1 MALTDS
7 RPDTERSSSYPEVPT
22 AAADTVDGWLGATDH
37 KPIGRR
43 FIILG
48 ALMLLV
54 GTALG
59 LVAAFESADG
69 SGFQIARDADEYTQI
84 WSIGRDLVMFGAVVP
99 ILIGLGLYLVPLQI
113 GASSAAFAR
122 GAAAAFWTWALGVD
136 LLIISYLLNGG
147 PGGGRADFVLLW
159 ATGLGMM
166 LFGLVWAMVVLLST
180 ILGARTVGMTTD
192 RVPFTT
198 WGFFVFSLVG
208 IFSVPITMAEL
219 LLGYLN
225 VRYGHLPV
233 AESESLAAVM
243 DGVSF
248 APSIYWLGI
257 PVLGMGVDII
267 GSHTGVPVNARKP
280 IMAALTAFGV
290 LTFGADLVAMASVRT
305 LDFNNG
311 LLVIGLLGAAVPVLA
326 ILGLSGLSIRNGE
339 FRARTALLGALL
351 SGVLVLA
358 AAAVS
363 LLGVV
368 EPIMVGLDNIAAG
381 SVDLNNTL
389 VVNGTT
395 LHEAVRALMIGAAVV
410 GVIGAL
416 HHWANK
422 IWGRRLTESLG
433 MLSLLLAAGGSLLW
447 ALGELVAGI
456 ADRPFY
462 SAVGQ
467 ADFDTSGLVGTMGFV
482 SAIGVLGLVGAA
494 ALLTLNLASNVFG
507 SKPSGS
513 SPDDWTGSTLEWAT
527 ASPPGIGNFPG
538 PPIVVSANPLLDGAL
553 RFDGIASEAAVVSDE
568 SDADGEDA

>member
-7 RPDTERSSSYPEVPT
+7 RPDTERSASHAEVPT
-22 AAADTVDGWLGATDH
+22 ATTDTVDGWLGATDH

-48 ALMLLV
+48 AIMLLV
-54 GTALG
+54 GLALG
-59 LVAAFESADG
+59 LVAAFESADAG
-69 SGFQIARDADEYTQI
+69 GFQIASDADEYTQI
-84 WSIGRDLVMFGAVVP
+84 WSVGRDLVMFGGVVP
-99 ILIGLGLYLVPLQI
+99 ILIGIGLYLVPLQI

-122 GAAAAFWTWALGVD
+122 GGAAAFWTWALGVD

-147 PGGGRADFVLLW
+147 PGGGRADFVMLW

-166 LFGLVWAMVVLLST
+166 LFGLVWAMVIVLST

-208 IFSVPITMAEL
+208 ILSLPITMAEL

-233 AESESLAAVM
+233 TESEVLAAVM

-257 PVLGMGVDII
+257 PILGIGVDVI
-267 GSHTGVPVNARKP
+267 GAHTGVPVKARKP

-290 LTFGADLVAMASVRT
+290 LTFGADMVAMGSVRT
-305 LDFNNG
+305 VNFNNG
-311 LLVIGLLGAAVPVLA
+311 LLVVGLLGAALPVLA
-326 ILGLSGLSIRNGE
+326 ILGLSGLSIRNGD
-339 FRARTALLGALL
+339 FKPRTALLGALL

-363 LLGVV
+363 LLSVV
-368 EPIMVGLDNIAAG
+368 EPIMVGLENVIPDAI
-381 SVDLNNTL
+381 DLNNTL

-395 LHEAVRALMIGAAVV
+395 LHEAVRALMIGAALVA
-410 GVIGAL
+410 IISAL

-433 MLSLLLAAGGSLLW
+433 SLSLLLAAGGSLLW

-462 SAVGQ
+462 SSLGQ
-467 ADFDTSGLVGTMGFV
+467 AEVDTSGLVGTMGLI
-482 SAIGVLGLVGAA
+482 SAVGVLALLGSA
-494 ALLTLNLASNVFG
+494 ALLVLNLASNVFG
-507 SKPSGS
+507 SKSSGS
-513 SPDDWTGSTLEWAT
+513 SPTEWTGSTLEWAT

-538 PPIVVSANPLLDGAL
+538 PPIVTSANPLLDGEL
-553 RFDGIASEAAVVSDE
+553 RFDGFTNDITGASDE
-568 SDADGEDA
+568 SDAEGEDA